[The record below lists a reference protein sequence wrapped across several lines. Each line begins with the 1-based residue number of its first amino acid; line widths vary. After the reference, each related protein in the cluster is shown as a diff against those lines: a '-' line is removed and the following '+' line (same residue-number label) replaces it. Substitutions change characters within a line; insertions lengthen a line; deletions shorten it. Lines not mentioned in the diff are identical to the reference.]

1 LTLTHIDCY
10 FWQELDE
17 NKHIFRDYN
26 GVKIPYELSPGVLV
40 PPNII
45 VENLQVLLGLTAE
58 EATEDRVLLY
68 SYDDEEYGIAQNEID
83 DPVALARSDKKTL
96 RLAWIHISEDGPV
109 LVDHEKKKNDYDVN
123 SLEYWNAKIYWYN
136 YQYGIPINESNE
148 AEKYGG
154 LSWKPKPFDQE
165 GIVDTFVYS
174 DNKANYSLEVIP
186 LREKIREKYRALV
199 LTNNTPIR
207 SNILQFT
214 NRDVNVADASFES
227 LYDIVFRFLKGTV
240 SDQGTQMKIVQD
252 NSIGNFFVYDENND
266 IISDEHGV
274 PYSDISYYV

>member
-1 LTLTHIDCY
+1 
-10 FWQELDE
+10 
-17 NKHIFRDYN
+17 
-26 GVKIPYELSPGVLV
+26 
-40 PPNII
+40 
-45 VENLQVLLGLTAE
+45 LTAE

-68 SYDDEEYGIAQNEID
+68 SYDDEEYGVAQNEID
-83 DPVALARSDKKTL
+83 DPVALVRSDKKTL

-109 LVDHEKKKNDYDVN
+109 LVDHETQINNSTNDIH
-123 SLEYWNAKIYWYN
+123 SLAYWNAKIYWYN

-165 GIVDTFVYS
+165 GIVDTFSYS
-174 DNKANYSLEVIP
+174 ENKANYSLEVIP
-186 LREKIREKYRALV
+186 SREKIREKYRALV

-227 LYDIVFRFLKGTV
+227 LYEVRFIFLKGTV
-240 SDQGTQMKIVQD
+240 SDTGT
-252 NSIGNFFVYDENND
+252 
-266 IISDEHGV
+266 
-274 PYSDISYYV
+274 